1 MAWASEGGT
10 RMLELY
16 RMDLHVHTCLSPC
29 ADNGMVPPAIVAAAV
44 RAGLQAIGVCDH
56 NSAANAAAVQSA
68 ARGRD
73 LAVLPGLEVT
83 SREEVHLLTF
93 FENAEELAAFAGL
106 VSAHLSGT
114 NEPSLFGEQIVV
126 DERGEP
132 LELEERLLAGATDLG
147 AAELAEAAHRQR
159 GLVIAAHIDREAFSV
174 VSQLGFIPR
183 ELGLDAVE
191 LSVHAGAEGPY
202 RRHGYPIVRSSD
214 AHFPEEVGRASSLFR
229 LAEPTVSELG
239 KALRGVEERGLLG

>member
-1 MAWASEGGT
+1 
-10 RMLELY
+10 
-16 RMDLHVHTCLSPC
+16 
-29 ADNGMVPPAIVAAAV
+29 MVPPSIVAAAV
-44 RAGLQAIGVCDH
+44 RAGLQAIGICDH

-68 ARGRD
+68 ARGQN
-73 LAVLPGLEVT
+73 LAVLAGLEVT
-83 SREEVHLLTF
+83 SREELHLLAF
-93 FENAEELAAFAGL
+93 FESAETLAAFAEL
-106 VSAHLSGT
+106 IARHLSGA
-114 NEPSLFGEQIVV
+114 NEPSLFGDQIVV

-132 LELEERLLAGATDLG
+132 LELEEKLLAGATDLG
-147 AAELAEAAHRQR
+147 AAELAEGAHRQH

-174 VSQLGFIPR
+174 ISQLGFIPQ

-214 AHFPEEVGRASSLFR
+214 AHFLEEVGRASSLFR

-239 KALRGVEERGLLG
+239 KALRGAEGRRLLG